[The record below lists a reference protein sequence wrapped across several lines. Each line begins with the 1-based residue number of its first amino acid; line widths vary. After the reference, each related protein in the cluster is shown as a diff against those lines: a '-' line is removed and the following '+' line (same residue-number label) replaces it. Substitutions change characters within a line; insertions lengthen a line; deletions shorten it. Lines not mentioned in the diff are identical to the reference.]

1 MSGRT
6 HFIVSCT
13 RRKSVPTGNTVFPS
27 AEDAATAYAS
37 WQEILV
43 KACNE
48 YKNIRVGDLYTG
60 QHWRRAFAAV
70 ANTGAE
76 LWIISAGLGL
86 LHVTDRIVPYETTF
100 ASMPFCH
107 QSIWQRLTSNP
118 PTLRRCTSLKKLM
131 QERPYDR
138 FIIAASPIYLRAV
151 EEDLQAGRSE
161 LA

>member
-13 RRKSVPTGNTVFPS
+13 RRKSVPAGNTVFPS

-37 WQEILV
+37 WREILV

-48 YKNIRVGDLYTG
+48 YKNIRAGGLYTG
-60 QHWRRAFAAV
+60 QHWRCAFTAV

-86 LHVTDRIVPYETTF
+86 LHVTDRIVPYEATF

-107 QSIWQRLTSNP
+107 QVYG
-118 PTLRRCTSLKKLM
+118 K
-131 QERPYDR
+131 
-138 FIIAASPIYLRAV
+138 
-151 EEDLQAGRSE
+151 G
-161 LA
+161 